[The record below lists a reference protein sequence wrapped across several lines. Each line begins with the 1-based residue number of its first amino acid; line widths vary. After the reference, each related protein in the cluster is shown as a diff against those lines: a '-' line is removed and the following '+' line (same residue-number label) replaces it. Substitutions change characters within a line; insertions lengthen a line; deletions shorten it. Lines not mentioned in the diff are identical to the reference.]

1 MTVKIGLMEKGDKV
15 LNTWENK
22 VSILKKS
29 GEVEIYTII
38 EDEDGLPRLDDKH
51 LVIAYGDKTVT
62 VEDEDSTVR
71 VTTF

>member
-38 EDEDGLPRLDDKH
+38 EDDKH